1 MWRSAPKFPISI
13 GGGRGVHQ
21 DEEELGLAGQVTTHR
36 CPTASFS
43 GAGRKAAEGHL
54 QIEALTGQ
62 YLAPETRPLDATE
75 ERELARE
82 SIVGQNGDAAQLGQ
96 RFDHEDTGESGT
108 SGKVA
113 GKESFVAGQLPLS
126 GGRLTRL
133 HREDV
138 GDEEEGGAM
147 GQVVLGSHG

>member
-1 MWRSAPKFPISI
+1 MWRSATEFPISI
-13 GGGRGVHQ
+13 GGRRGVHQ
-21 DEEELGLAGQVTTHR
+21 DEEELGLTGQVTAHR
-36 CPTASFS
+36 CPPASFS

-54 QIEALTGQ
+54 EIEALAGEH
-62 YLAPETRPLDATE
+62 LSAETRLLDASE

-96 RFDHEDTGESGT
+96 SFDHEDTGEGGT
-108 SGKVA
+108 SRKVA
-113 GKESFVAGQLPLS
+113 GEECFIAGQLPLS
-126 GGRLTRL
+126 GGRLTRFQ
-133 HREDV
+133 REDV